1 MLKRILFLFA
11 LAFMASPLLF
21 AQITTSALT
30 GTVKS
35 ATDEPLSGAT
45 VVATHLPS
53 GSKYTAVSRA
63 GGAFNIPN
71 MRVGGPYLIEIT
83 YVGYKTEKV
92 EDVYL
97 QLAESFQIA
106 PMLTKTDATLE
117 NVVLTTGRRSTILNA
132 NRTGALTNVGRRE
145 INTAPSI
152 SRNIG
157 DMARLTP
164 QATGGGAVGGGNY
177 RQNNVTVD
185 GSDFN
190 NTFGIGSNLPAQG
203 SPISLDAIEEISV
216 NITPFDVRQSGFIG
230 SALNAVTRSGTNT
243 VSGSV
248 YNYWR
253 NERLQGR
260 KVENSFFVRQPL
272 DFKQYGFRV
281 GGPIIKNKLF
291 YFFNYET
298 EKTIQPGQTKLAAT
312 AAAPFGSANNIARP
326 TITELDGIRSYL
338 LNTYGYE
345 TGGYDNYNQEG
356 DKRKILVR
364 LDWNINNKNKLNLR
378 YSQVESSD
386 PAFMSG
392 STGSANFNFASGV
405 GRNDINAL
413 HFENT
418 NYFQDY
424 NFYSLAAELNST
436 ISSRISN
443 TFRASY
449 NNQNEPRSS
458 TSSDFPFVDI
468 MKDGQPFTSFGYEP
482 FSYGNLRDVKIYSFV
497 NNLSIS
503 AGKNNILI
511 GLQYDATTTLNGF
524 QPLGASYYRFNSF
537 ADFQNGAKPNDF
549 AYTYSLKKDYS
560 QAFPTFKFA
569 QFSAFIQDEITVSN
583 KFKLTLGLRAD
594 QSTYP
599 GVAEVKE
606 NPLVSALTFAGG
618 VKINTGKLP
627 SSRVLFSP
635 RVGFNWDLYGD
646 RSLQIRG
653 GTGIFTGRVPFVWI
667 VGQAGNSG
675 MLQIT
680 QAYNGTANTFGPFN
694 PNVGF
699 YRPATPPTAGTTMPT
714 TVTVFEDNFKMP
726 QTWKTSLAIDVKLP
740 GGIIGTIEA
749 IYNRDYNVI
758 YSRNINL
765 TAPARLNVAGYPDN
779 RMIYEAANPA
789 KYINKL
795 IGAGPGI
802 LVPSAAGT
810 TALQVILTGNE
821 KRGHSGSLTVKLDKT
836 FKKGFA
842 ASVAY
847 TKFIANALYDGVG
860 DQPFNT
866 WSLIPSVN
874 GANNPS
880 MSHSGFVV
888 PDRVVGTLSYRKEYF
903 KHLATTISFVYQG
916 SIDGR
921 FSYVYGADFNRDNV
935 TGNDLI
941 YIPKD
946 ARNPAEITFVPTA
959 AINGVVYSAAQQGQ
973 LFEDFINQDKYLKK
987 RRGQYAERN
996 GAQLPWRNQV
1006 DLKLLQDV
1014 FTNIGKNKNT
1024 IQFSL
1029 DIFNF
1034 GNLLN
1039 PSWGKVKIVNAS
1051 SILVPQNVTGAT
1063 PYIPGGTQVPTFR
1076 LQIVQGQIATRTFR
1090 DNLGIASTY
1099 YMQFGF
1105 RYLFN

>member
-11 LAFMASPLLF
+11 LAFMASPF
-21 AQITTSALT
+21 VYAQITTSALS

-35 ATDEPLSGAT
+35 TTNEPLAGASI
-45 VVATHLPS
+45 VVTHIPS
-53 GSKYTAVSRA
+53 GTKYTTVSRT
-63 GGAFNIPN
+63 GGAFSIQN
-71 MRVGGPYLIEIT
+71 MRVGGPYLVEIT
-83 YVGYKTEKV
+83 FVGYKVEKI
-92 EDVYL
+92 DDLYL
-97 QLAESFQIA
+97 QLAENSQIE
-106 PMLTKTDATLE
+106 PQLTKTDATLE
-117 NVVLTTGRRSTILNA
+117 NVILTTGKRSTILNS
-132 NRTGALTNVGRRE
+132 NRTGAVTNVGRRE
-145 INTAPSI
+145 ITTSPSI
-152 SRNIG
+152 SRNINEL
-157 DMARLTP
+157 ARFTP
-164 QATGGGAVGGGNY
+164 QSNGAAVAGGNS
-177 RQNNVTVD
+177 RQNNITVD

-203 SPISLDAIEEISV
+203 SPISLDAIEEISI

-243 VSGSV
+243 TSGAV

-253 NERLQGR
+253 NEKMQGR
-260 KVENSFFVRQPL
+260 KVDKSTFVRQRL

-291 YFFNYET
+291 YFFSYET
-298 EKTIQPGQTKLAAT
+298 EKTITPGQTKLASSSS
-312 AAAPFGSANNIARP
+312 AAFGSANNIARP
-326 TITELDGIRSYL
+326 TTTELDGIRSFL
-338 LNTYGYE
+338 LSKYGYE
-345 TGGYDNYNQEG
+345 TGPYDNYDLEG
-356 DKRKILVR
+356 DKRKILAR
-364 LDWNINNKNKLNLR
+364 IDWNINNKNKLSLR

-386 PAFMSG
+386 PALMSG
-392 STGSANFNFASGV
+392 STSSAGFNFSTGV

-413 HFENT
+413 HFKNT

-436 ISSRISN
+436 ISSKISN

-482 FSYGNLRDVKIYSFV
+482 FTYGNLRDVKIYSFV
-497 NNLSIS
+497 DNLTIS

-511 GLQYDATTTLNGF
+511 GLQYDNTSTVNGF

-537 ADFQNGAKPNDF
+537 ADFQNGVKPTDF

-560 QAFPTFKFA
+560 QAFPQFKFG
-569 QFSAFIQDEITVSN
+569 QFSAFIQDEITVSKN
-583 KFKLTLGLRAD
+583 LKITVGLRAD
-594 QSTYP
+594 QATYP
-599 GVAEVKE
+599 DVTEVKE
-606 NPLVSALTFAGG
+606 NPLVSALSFADG
-618 VKINTGKLP
+618 VKVNTGTLP
-627 SSRVLFSP
+627 NTKILFSP
-635 RVGFNWDLYGD
+635 RIGFNLDLNGD

-653 GTGIFTGRVPFVWI
+653 GTGIFTGRVPYVWI

-680 QAYNGTANTFGPFN
+680 QSYNGTASTFGPFN
-694 PNVGF
+694 PSVGF
-699 YRPATPPTAGTTMPT
+699 YRPATPPAAGTTMPT
-714 TVTVFEDNFKMP
+714 IVTVFDQDFKMP
-726 QTWKTSLAIDVKLP
+726 QTWKTSLAVDVKLP
-740 GGIIGTIEA
+740 GGIIATVEG

-758 YSRNINL
+758 YSRNVNL
-765 TAPARLNVAGYPDN
+765 TAPSNLNIAGYPDN
-779 RMIYEAANPA
+779 RMIYENANGA

-810 TALQVILTGNE
+810 TALQVIVTGNE
-821 KRGHSGSLTVKLDKT
+821 KRGHYASLTTKFEKI

-842 ASVAY
+842 ATIAY
-847 TKFIANALYDGVG
+847 TKSFQNVLYDGVG

-874 GANNPS
+874 GANSPNL
-880 MSHSGFVV
+880 SHANFTV
-888 PDRVVGTLSYRKEYF
+888 PDRVIGLFSYRKEYF
-903 KHLATTISFVYQG
+903 KHFATTISLVYQG

-921 FSYVYGADFNRDNV
+921 FSYVYGADFNRDGV

-946 ARNPAEITFVPTA
+946 ARNTTEITFVPTA
-959 AINGVVYSAAQQGQ
+959 AINGIVYSAAQQAQ
-973 LFEDFINQDKYLKK
+973 LFEDYINQDKYLKK
-987 RRGQYAERN
+987 HRGQYAERN
-996 GAQLPWRNQV
+996 GAQVPWRNQLDV
-1006 DLKLLQDV
+1006 KILQDV

-1024 IQFSL
+1024 FQISL
-1029 DIFNF
+1029 DIFNA

-1039 PSWGKVKIVNAS
+1039 PNWGKQKSINAS
-1051 SILVPQNVTGAT
+1051 SILVPQNSTLLVA
-1063 PYIPGGTQVPTFR
+1063 GGTQVPTFR
-1076 LQIVQGQIATRTFR
+1076 LQTFQGQIVTRTFR
-1090 DNLGIASTY
+1090 DFLGIASTY
-1099 YMQFGF
+1099 YMQFGI

>member
-11 LAFMASPLLF
+11 LAFMASPFVF
-21 AQITTSALT
+21 AQITTSAVS

-35 ATDEPLSGAT
+35 ATDEPLTGASI
-45 VVATHLPS
+45 VATHLPS
-53 GSKYTAVSRA
+53 GTKYTTISRA
-63 GGAFNIPN
+63 GGVFGIQN
-71 MRVGGPYLIEIT
+71 MRVGGPYLIEIS
-83 YVGYKTEKV
+83 YVGYKVEKL
-92 EDVYL
+92 DDIYL
-97 QLAESFQIA
+97 QLAETSVLSPQLA
-106 PMLTKTDATLE
+106 KSDATLE

-132 NRTGALTNVGRRE
+132 NRTGAVTNIGRRE
-145 INTAPSI
+145 ITTAPSI

-177 RQNNVTVD
+177 RQNNITVD

-248 YNYWR
+248 YTYWR
-253 NERLQGR
+253 SEKLQGR
-260 KVENSFFVRQPL
+260 KVEKSYFTRQRL
-272 DFKQYGFRV
+272 QYNQYGFRV
-281 GGPIIKNKLF
+281 GGPIVKNKLF

-298 EKTIQPGQTKLAAT
+298 EKTITPGQTKFAAT
-312 AAAPFGSANNIARP
+312 AAAPYGSANNIARP
-326 TITELDGIRSYL
+326 TTTELDAIRAYL
-338 LNTYGYE
+338 LSTYGYE
-345 TGGYDNYNQEG
+345 TGAYDNYDLEG
-356 DKRKILVR
+356 NKRKILAR
-364 LDWNINNKNKLNLR
+364 LDWNITNKNKLSLR

-386 PAFMSG
+386 PALMSS
-392 STGSANFNFASGV
+392 STSSSGVTFSSGV

-413 HFENT
+413 HFKNT

-424 NFYSLAAELNST
+424 NFYSIAAELNSS

-443 TFRASY
+443 TFRASF

-458 TSSDFPFVDI
+458 TSQVFPFVDI

-482 FSYGNLRDVKIYSFV
+482 FTFGNLRDVKIYSYV
-497 NNLSIS
+497 DNLSIS

-511 GLQYDATTTLNGF
+511 GLQADYTSTLNGF

-537 ADFQNGAKPNDF
+537 ADFQNGVKPADF

-569 QFSAFIQDEITVSN
+569 QYSAFVQDEISVSK

-594 QSTYP
+594 QSRYP
-599 GVAEVKE
+599 GVSEVKE
-606 NPLVSALTFAGG
+606 NPLVSALTFANGLK
-618 VKINTGKLP
+618 VNTGTLP
-627 SSRVLFSP
+627 KQKILFSP
-635 RVGFNWDLYGD
+635 RIGFNWDLYGD

-667 VGQAGNSG
+667 VGQSGNSG

-680 QAYNGTANTFGPFN
+680 QSFNGAAQTIAPVFS
-694 PNVGF
+694 PNIGT
-699 YRPATPPTAGTTMPT
+699 YRPTTAPAGGTTMPT
-714 TVTVFEDNFKMP
+714 TVTVFDKDFKMP
-726 QTWKTSLAIDVKLP
+726 QTWKTSIGVDIKMP
-740 GGIIGTIEA
+740 GGIIATIEA

-758 YSRNINL
+758 YSRNINF
-765 TAPARLNVAGYPDN
+765 TAPSPLNVAGYPDN
-779 RMIYEAANPA
+779 RMIYENAVPV

-795 IGAGPGI
+795 IGTGPGI
-802 LVPSAAGT
+802 LIPSAAGT
-810 TALQVILTGNE
+810 TALQMILTGNE
-821 KRGHSGSLTVKLDKT
+821 KRGHSASLTVKFDKT

-842 ASVAY
+842 ATIAY
-847 TKFIANALYDGVG
+847 TKFIANALFDGNG

-866 WSLIPSVN
+866 WSLIQSVN
-874 GANNPS
+874 GANTPTL
-880 MSHSGFVV
+880 SHSGFVV
-888 PDRVVGTLSYRKEYF
+888 PDRVVGSLSYRKEYL
-903 KHLATTISFVYQG
+903 KHLATTISLVYQG

-921 FSYVYGADFNRDNV
+921 FSYVYGADFNRDAIN
-935 TGNDLI
+935 GNDLI

-946 ARNPAEITFVPTA
+946 ARNTAEITFVPTA
-959 AINGVVYSAAQQGQ
+959 AINGIVYTAAQQAQ
-973 LFEDFINQDKYLKK
+973 LFEDYINQDKYLKK
-987 RRGQYAERN
+987 HRGQYAERN

-1006 DLKLLQDV
+1006 DMKVLQDLFLNV
-1014 FTNIGKNKNT
+1014 GKNKNT
-1024 IQFSL
+1024 VQFSV
-1029 DIFNF
+1029 DVFNL

-1039 PSWGKVKIVNAS
+1039 PSWGKVKIINAS
-1051 SILVPQNVTGAT
+1051 SILVPQNPTALVA
-1063 PYIPGGTQVPTFR
+1063 GGTVVPTFR
-1076 LQIVQGQIATRTFR
+1076 LQTAQGQIVTRTFR

-1099 YMQFGF
+1099 YIQFGL